1 MRCLPRRSALLLAL
15 CAIFVILGAPQAARA
30 DDSAL
35 TFDNTQC
42 NKNVQSGLMYHAQLA
57 TAGYM
62 SVATNAPYL
71 DLKKMYCLQSLMDAF
86 QSIGTIADPLGI
98 VRSLI
103 TSLITSLL
111 NQACSTVMQVISQVT
126 QYF

>member
-1 MRCLPRRSALLLAL
+1 MPRRSALLLAL

-62 SVATNAPYL
+62 SVATN
-71 DLKKMYCLQSLMDAF
+71 
-86 QSIGTIADPLGI
+86 
-98 VRSLI
+98 
-103 TSLITSLL
+103 
-111 NQACSTVMQVISQVT
+111 
-126 QYF
+126 